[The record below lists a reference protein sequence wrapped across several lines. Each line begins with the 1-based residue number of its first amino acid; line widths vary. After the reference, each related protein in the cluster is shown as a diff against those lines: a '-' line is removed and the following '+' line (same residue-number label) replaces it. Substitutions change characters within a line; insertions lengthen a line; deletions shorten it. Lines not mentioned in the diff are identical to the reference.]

1 MEKKSAMDIFV
12 EQQAVEE
19 EIMES
24 EQVADESYDPGVV
37 QSQEAMFISPS
48 PQMAREVDASLK
60 QRAPLP
66 VAGPPLRKAKRM
78 QFSKIKTSEDLQ
90 LEKEPIKVRET
101 GTPGFKRVIVPP
113 NVYVVHTRTGVKKP
127 INIGLGISF
136 RYRPNTDAYL
146 VIPAAMQ
153 TIGVVANC
161 ISKEKQG
168 INILAYVQW
177 QINDI
182 SIAYKK
188 LDFSD
193 SRDPLGIVNAQLRE
207 QAEAAIKDKISTMS
221 VEEVLTDKAPII
233 EELTARL
240 KLVAEGQRA
249 GEGVADEGLGIKIIT
264 VQIREALVSSE
275 NLWTDLQSHF
285 RYEQKKASRISYLAM
300 EQAIRTKE
308 LDSRKNAETS
318 EAEATVEIERIKQQK
333 QTEALQ
339 LRLKEEAERFKKEQ
353 ESIRERVKLEEETAK
368 ARAES
373 REGLTAKEN
382 ELKLRREL
390 EILKQN
396 NEIAI
401 EEARVRLES
410 SRSRITF
417 EIEEKAHAAAED
429 TRLTL
434 VSLEN
439 EERRME
445 KERTVRE
452 TEAAFKEALQKH
464 QDALERLAMEEKLAR
479 LEIEHRKKAA
489 MTEADNQQKYRNDEL
504 GVKIERMRQEIN
516 NLRNERVLVHELIG
530 ELPEIAKSLPEIK
543 ELKVLQ
549 TGGDNGSF
557 DQLSNFLT
565 RILSLA
571 EHLGLK
577 IPGDKTP

>member
-19 EIMES
+19 EEFIEEEPMVQTMGQATGFGDISAARQKME
-24 EQVADESYDPGVV
+24 GL
-37 QSQEAMFISPS
+37 SP
-48 PQMAREVDASLK
+48 M
-60 QRAPLP
+60 
-66 VAGPPLRKAKRM
+66 PPAERTVRKAKKL
-78 QFSKIKTSEDLQ
+78 QINQIKTSEDMQ

-101 GTPGFKRVIVPP
+101 GSLGWRRVIVPP
-113 NVYVVHTRTGVKKP
+113 NVYVVHTRINTKQPV
-127 INIGLGISF
+127 NIGLGISF
-136 RYRPNTDAYL
+136 LYRPNKDAYL
-146 VIPAAMQ
+146 IIPAAMQ

-182 SIAYKK
+182 SVAYRK

-240 KLVAEGQRA
+240 KLVAEGQRT
-249 GEGVADEGLGIKIIT
+249 GSADTDAGLGIKIIT
-264 VQIREALVSSE
+264 VQIREALVCSE

-285 RYEQKKASRISYLAM
+285 RYEQKKASRISYLTM

-308 LDSRKNAETS
+308 LESRKNAETS

-339 LRLKEEAERFKKEQ
+339 LRLKEESERFRKEQ
-353 ESIRERVKLEEETAK
+353 ESIRERVNLEEETAK
-368 ARAES
+368 AKAES
-373 REGLTAKEN
+373 RERLTAKEN

-396 NEIAI
+396 TEKAI
-401 EEARVRLES
+401 EEARVQLES
-410 SRSRITF
+410 SRSRISF
-417 EIEEKAHAAAED
+417 EIEEKAHAIAED

-445 KERTVRE
+445 KEKVVRE
-452 TEAAFKEALQKH
+452 TEAAFKELLQKQ
-464 QDALERLAMEEKLAR
+464 QDALDRLTLEEKLAR
-479 LEIEHRKKAA
+479 LEIEHGKKTA
-489 MTEADNQQKYRNDEL
+489 MAESDNQQKFRNDEL
-504 GVKIERMRQEIN
+504 NVKIERMRQEIN
-516 NLRNERVLVHELIG
+516 NLRNERVLLHELIQ
-530 ELPEIAKSLPEIK
+530 ELPEISASLPEIK

-549 TGGDNGSF
+549 TGGDNSSF
-557 DQLSNFLT
+557 DMLANFLT
-565 RILSLA
+565 KILSLA
-571 EHLGLK
+571 GHLGIK
-577 IPGDKTP
+577 IPGQGQAGDE